1 MKAFFRLVV
10 LGLILVAV
18 ALISALTA
26 MRIAIHGGEVN
37 VPDLTRM
44 TPAEAERQ
52 ALNNGLLAVVD
63 GQFFSTAIP
72 EGRILSQSPT
82 AGSRVRRG
90 YRIHLAS
97 SLGPQ
102 RTTVPDVVG
111 QSSRAADLNLR
122 QRGLDVGTVAVAHLP
137 NVAEDQVVAQ
147 SPPGNSTSAESPK
160 ISLLVGAA
168 ADAKAYVMPNLV
180 GRPVDD
186 AKALIDHAGLKANVR
201 TVPQPA
207 PASAT
212 QLLGPFAPPP
222 VAPPTLLPSPIA
234 PSVVVRQSPAPGQK
248 ITSDMVIDLEVSR

>member
-37 VPDLTRM
+37 VPDLARL
-44 TPAEAERQ
+44 TPAEAERT
-52 ALNNGLLAVVD
+52 ALNNGLLTVID
-63 GQFFSTAIP
+63 GQFYSTSVP
-72 EGRILSQSPT
+72 EGRVLSQSPA

-122 QRGLDVGTVAVAHLP
+122 ERKLEVGTVAVAHLP
-137 NVAEDQVVAQ
+137 DVAEDQVVAQ

-160 ISLLVGAA
+160 ISLLVGATEP
-168 ADAKAYVMPNLV
+168 KAYVMPNLV

-186 AKALIDHAGLKANVR
+186 ATALIDHAGLKANVR

-212 QLLGPFAPPP
+212 QLIGPFAPPP
-222 VAPPTLLPSPIA
+222 AAPPTLLPSPIA
-234 PSVVVRQSPAPGQK
+234 PSVVVRQSPMPGQK
-248 ITSDMVIDLEVSR
+248 ITTDMVIDLEVSR